1 MRRLIFAITLL
12 TLVMGLWGPVSAEK
26 WVEIEEFTIGKVL
39 HMTGD
44 VALTGEKQRQGLELV
59 LDQINAAGGINGVPI
74 KVIYEDDMGTNPGAI
89 SALNKLLYDHEVVVT
104 FATVRSTMVHALAPI
119 IADEEIP
126 AIFGGSAWSLSE
138 LRNPWMFRVRCDDRT
153 VGTAM
158 AKFLVEGLG
167 HKKIAALHDSDSFG
181 TGGYQETARALK
193 ELYDIE
199 PVTVQKYASGT
210 KDYTAQ
216 WMAIRDSGATAVFG
230 WGTRSEDD
238 GIILRQRKE
247 LGLDHLD
254 FVGSASYSTQTTRD
268 IAGDTVYGVYS
279 LADFSW
285 TNTDPYQQ
293 EHIKQM
299 NEKWGI
305 MPDTDT
311 TWTSTG
317 MLILADAIKRAD
329 VLKTENGKHYMRPLE
344 ETRKRIRDALRETKD
359 LPTPLGKATCD
370 GWQNMI
376 HSINVIQVDPGPD
389 GERHIQT
396 VSVDFE
402 PYK

>member
-1 MRRLIFAITLL
+1 MHRRLILVVTLAL
-12 TLVMGLWGPVSAEK
+12 TLVMGLWGAVSAEE
-26 WVEIEEFTIGKVL
+26 WIPIEEFTIGKVL

-44 VALTGEKQRQGLELV
+44 VALTGEKQRKGLELV
-59 LDQINAAGGINGVPI
+59 LDETNAAGGINGVPI
-74 KVIYEDDMGTNPGAI
+74 KVIFEDDLGTNPGAI
-89 SALNKLLYDHEVVVT
+89 AALNKLLYDHEVVVT
-104 FATVRSTMVHALAPI
+104 FATVRSTMVHALSPI
-119 IADEEIP
+119 IEEEEIP

-158 AKFLVEGLG
+158 AKFLVENLG

-181 TGGYQETARALK
+181 TGGYQETARAMK
-193 ELYDIE
+193 ELFDIE

-247 LGLDHLD
+247 FGLDNLD
-254 FVGSASYSTQTTRD
+254 YVGSASYSSGTTRD
-268 IAGDTVYGVYS
+268 IAGDTAFGVHS

-285 TNTDPYQQ
+285 NTTDPYQQ
-293 EHIKQM
+293 EHIEAFKA
-299 NEKWGI
+299 KYGFL
-305 MPDTDT
+305 PDTDT

-317 MLILADAIKRAD
+317 MIVFVDAIKRAD
-329 VLKTENGKHYMRPLE
+329 VLKTENGKHYMRPVK
-344 ETRKRIRDALRETKD
+344 ETRRRIRDALRETKD
-359 LPTPLGKATCD
+359 LQTPLGKANCD
-370 GWQNMI
+370 VWQNLI
-376 HSINVIQVDPGPD
+376 HSINVIQVVPE
-389 GERHIQT
+389 GERYIST
-396 VSVDFE
+396 VTVDFE
-402 PYK
+402 LYQ